1 MDAIVREGTSARARS
16 YLRNATLLLRTAI
29 LSVYSRKTTLLVRL
43 FHVEAHK
50 FEAFSSWAKTF
61 RESVGQGLP
70 AAEEGGK
77 TPLAYWQEVGDVV
90 RADWKA
96 LEEAWEWVVE
106 QFCELGRLPGDEE
119 LLKLHSRLPASQS
132 RLLTSHAHADMHSL
146 SRISL
151 RAARRYG
158 TSQRAWAARMEGRG
172 L

>member
-96 LEEAWEWVVE
+96 LEEAWDSSSTPV
-106 QFCELGRLPGDEE
+106 FLP
-119 LLKLHSRLPASQS
+119 P
-132 RLLTSHAHADMHSL
+132 
-146 SRISL
+146 
-151 RAARRYG
+151 
-158 TSQRAWAARMEGRG
+158 
-172 L
+172 